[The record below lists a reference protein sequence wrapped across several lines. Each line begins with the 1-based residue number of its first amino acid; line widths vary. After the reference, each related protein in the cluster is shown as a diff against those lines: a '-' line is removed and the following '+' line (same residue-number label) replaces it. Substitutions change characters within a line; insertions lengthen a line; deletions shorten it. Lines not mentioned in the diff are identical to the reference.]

1 MRRGH
6 ALITACI
13 IAGSIATAARSARAD
28 GFDARPV
35 TIEARDGLGS
45 VVLTN
50 PGDRRIYLETVVYDW
65 SQDAAGHDVLTESD
79 EALVSPPAMWVN
91 PHTTY
96 NLRLKLPNGAPGQ
109 ERAFRV
115 MIRQLPD
122 RSDIIAGR
130 IVFALTQSLPAFV
143 EPDSMQPPA
152 LRGQLVGARSIIIT
166 NDGGRRARLAN
177 IRQDGRMVE
186 PGLVGYALQ
195 HASLAI
201 ALPASVHPGPLEV
214 DTDFGRRT
222 LDVR

>member
-1 MRRGH
+1 MRRGDVLV
-6 ALITACI
+6 AAFV
-13 IAGSIATAARSARAD
+13 IAGATVVTAYPARAD

-35 TIEARDGLGS
+35 TIEARGGLGS
-45 VVLTN
+45 VVITN

-65 SQDAAGHDVLTESD
+65 SQDAAGHDVLAESD
-79 EALVSPPAMWVN
+79 EAVASPPGMWVG

-96 NLRLKLPNGAPGQ
+96 NLRLRLPNGAPGQ

-115 MIRQLPD
+115 RIRQLPD
-122 RSDIIAGR
+122 RTDIVAGR
-130 IVFALTQSLPAFV
+130 IVFALTQSLPAFA
-143 EPDSMQPPA
+143 EPEALQPPA
-152 LRGQLVGARSIIIT
+152 LRGQLLSTRSIIIT

-177 IRQDGRMVE
+177 IRQDGHMVE

-195 HASLAI
+195 HSSLAI
-201 ALPASVHPGPLEV
+201 ALPAPIHPGSLEV

>member
-1 MRRGH
+1 MRGGH
-6 ALITACI
+6 ALVVACALAAA
-13 IAGSIATAARSARAD
+13 IAVAAPPALAE

-35 TIEARDGLGS
+35 TIEARGGLGS
-45 VVLTN
+45 VVITN
-50 PGDRRIYLETVVYDW
+50 PGESRIYLETVVYDW
-65 SQDAAGHDVLTESD
+65 SQDAAGHDVLTESE
-79 EALVSPPAMWVN
+79 EAVASPPAMWVG

-122 RSDIIAGR
+122 RNDIMAGR

-143 EPDSMQPPA
+143 EPDALQPPA

-177 IRQDGRMVE
+177 IRQDGHMVE

-201 ALPASVHPGPLEV
+201 ALPASLHPGPVEI